1 MEKKGGMEE
10 ENTAADVP
18 TRQGNGT
25 GTRQRNK
32 EALQRLNLENVTR
45 NLILRQIREYTV
57 DIGVPLMTLLQGCL
71 ETEHGRSSIVA
82 LSGYVEHFE
91 SRLEEDL
98 GWGCGW
104 RNIQML
110 SSYMLAQDSESKDVL
125 FGGAGFIPDIP
136 AIQQWLEIAWLKGF
150 DVLGADYFDWKISGT
165 QKWIGTTECATVLRS
180 FGMRARIMDFRIAS
194 SKRAAGG
201 MRGKG
206 GSHLDQPGELDE
218 ADDVSGNFSLL
229 KISSSH
235 PEECSD
241 DINNESDDQ
250 SPPTSGEDVSAEERR
265 LIVLPDQKEELHFLR
280 QSPDDPNICLTCV
293 EERKNSTFANHL
305 HREDDADSTASNKEM
320 TEQNTSGDSIA
331 GGGCGTYLPDTDS
344 NHKYMT
350 DWIWNYFRAE
360 GGSFCKSIYLSN
372 RSPLYFQHRGHSR
385 TIVGIERS
393 KREGSS
399 KEEDY
404 LLVLDPSQRTRD
416 IVRSLERKQGW
427 EELVKR
433 GMHSLNQSEYQLCY
447 VDPGIAK
454 EEEYE
459 SLKTLS
465 SVRYLY

>member
-1 MEKKGGMEE
+1 MEE

-250 SPPTSGEDVSAEERR
+250 
-265 LIVLPDQKEELHFLR
+265 
-280 QSPDDPNICLTCV
+280 N
-293 EERKNSTFANHL
+293 
-305 HREDDADSTASNKEM
+305 
-320 TEQNTSGDSIA
+320 
-331 GGGCGTYLPDTDS
+331 S